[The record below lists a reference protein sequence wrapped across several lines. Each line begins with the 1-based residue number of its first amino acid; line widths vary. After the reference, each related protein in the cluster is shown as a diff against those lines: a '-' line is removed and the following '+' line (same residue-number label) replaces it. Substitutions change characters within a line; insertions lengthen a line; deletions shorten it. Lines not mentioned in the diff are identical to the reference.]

1 MSAGDTG
8 AEREHDDDARVTGE
22 VRHAPQRP
30 ELTVRELAIV
40 ELLARG
46 LSNAEIGE
54 QLHLAE
60 ATVKA
65 HLGRVMAKW
74 QVRDRLQVVL
84 MHLGRFEP
92 RSDR

>member
-1 MSAGDTG
+1 MSAGETD
-8 AEREHDDDARVTGE
+8 AEPERDDDH
-22 VRHAPQRP
+22 VRGDAQHSPQRP
-30 ELTVRELAIV
+30 ELTARELAIV

-92 RSDR
+92 RSPR

>member
-1 MSAGDTG
+1 MSAGDAN
-8 AEREHDDDARVTGE
+8 AEPERDDDHVMGDAQHSR
-22 VRHAPQRP
+22 QRP
-30 ELTVRELAIV
+30 ELTARELAIV

-84 MHLGRFEP
+84 VFLGHLEP
-92 RSDR
+92 RSAR

>member
-1 MSAGDTG
+1 MSADDVARSRPTLT
-8 AEREHDDDARVTGE
+8 AREVT
-22 VRHAPQRP
+22 
-30 ELTVRELAIV
+30 IV
-40 ELLARG
+40 ELLACG

-74 QVRDRLQVVL
+74 QVRDRLQVALVFL
-84 MHLGRFEP
+84 GHL
-92 RSDR
+92 